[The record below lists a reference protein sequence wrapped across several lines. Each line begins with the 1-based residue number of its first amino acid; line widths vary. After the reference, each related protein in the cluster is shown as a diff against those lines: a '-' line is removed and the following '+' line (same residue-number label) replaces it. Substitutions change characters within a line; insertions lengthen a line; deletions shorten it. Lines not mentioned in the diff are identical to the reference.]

1 MPAQAATT
9 DFTVCWVPSLHR
21 EQGAMFNK
29 GLRAALIAVGAKS
42 AGRIELP
49 TGSHNLWSEGAYLD
63 GHPKLTRQ
71 QLNSKRS

>member
-21 EQGAMFNK
+21 EQGAMYNK

-42 AGRIELP
+42 AGRIRV
-49 TGSHNLWSEGAYLD
+49 TYRVS
-63 GHPKLTRQ
+63 
-71 QLNSKRS
+71 

>member
-9 DFTVCWVPSLHR
+9 DFTVCWAPSLHR

-42 AGRIELP
+42 AGRIRV
-49 TGSHNLWSEGAYLD
+49 TYRVS
-63 GHPKLTRQ
+63 
-71 QLNSKRS
+71 